1 MRVNRKR
8 AVDLIK
14 KPQHGGNN
22 FFTKEEQDAIAKLYA
37 FQTTCS
43 NLVGHFSKPQFNGT
57 EDADAIILAA
67 QVIIENISDPYKQ
80 ESKTCEESLMFR
92 DYKRKVKEEV
102 CDVLSKKHRPP
113 NVSSALRAA
122 VATLF
127 GAALVEP
134 MWAGTSCAPGLCEF
148 VV

>member
-1 MRVNRKR
+1 MRVNRKSLL
-8 AVDLIK
+8 DLINN
-14 KPQHGGNN
+14 PQDGGNN
-22 FFTKEEQDAIAKLYA
+22 VFTKEEQDAIAKLNA
-37 FQTTCS
+37 FQETCS
-43 NLVGHFSKPQFNGT
+43 KLVAHFSKPQFNGP

-80 ESKTCEESLMFR
+80 GSKTCEESLMFR
-92 DYKRKVKEEV
+92 ALKRKVKEEV
-102 CDVLSKKHRPP
+102 FDVIESKKPCSS
-113 NVSSALRAA
+113 SSALRAA

>member
-1 MRVNRKR
+1 VRVNRKSLL
-8 AVDLIK
+8 DLINN
-14 KPQHGGNN
+14 PQDGGNN
-22 FFTKEEQDAIAKLYA
+22 VFTKEEQDAIAKLNA
-37 FQTTCS
+37 FQETCS
-43 NLVGHFSKPQFNGT
+43 KLVAHFSKPQFNGP

-80 ESKTCEESLMFR
+80 GSKTCEESLMFR
-92 DYKRKVKEEV
+92 ALKRKVKEEV
-102 CDVLSKKHRPP
+102 FDVIESKKPCSS
-113 NVSSALRAA
+113 SSALRAA

>member
-1 MRVNRKR
+1 ML
-8 AVDLIK
+8 DLINN
-14 KPQHGGNN
+14 PQDGGNN
-22 FFTKEEQDAIAKLYA
+22 VFTKEEQDAIAKLNA
-37 FQTTCS
+37 FQETCS
-43 NLVGHFSKPQFNGT
+43 KLVAHFSKPQFNGP

-80 ESKTCEESLMFR
+80 GSKTCEESLMFR
-92 DYKRKVKEEV
+92 ALKRKVKEEV
-102 CDVLSKKHRPP
+102 FDVIESKKPCSS
-113 NVSSALRAA
+113 SSALRAA

>member
-1 MRVNRKR
+1 VRVNRKR
-8 AVDLIK
+8 LLDLINN
-14 KPQHGGNN
+14 PQDGGNN
-22 FFTKEEQDAIAKLYA
+22 VFTKEEQDAIAKLNA
-37 FQTTCS
+37 FQETCS
-43 NLVGHFSKPQFNGT
+43 KLVAHFSKPQFNGP

-80 ESKTCEESLMFR
+80 GSKTCEESLMFR
-92 DYKRKVKEEV
+92 ALKRKVKEEV
-102 CDVLSKKHRPP
+102 FDVIESKKPCSS
-113 NVSSALRAA
+113 SSALRAA